1 MNDVY
6 KDRFISCKEKRVYLP
21 ACMRKNKETCK
32 SIKTNEGFK
41 CMKCNKGCSVRTIA
55 LIGERKGFDTMII
68 PHQTSLFDIR
78 GKKEIGVVGI
88 ACILNLLSGG
98 WKAIR
103 MGFTPQCVVLE
114 YCGCAHHWCE
124 KDVPTEINYSV
135 FRDKFIKDSK

>member
-1 MNDVY
+1 MTNLII
-6 KDRFISCKEKRVYLP
+6 FS
-21 ACMRKNKETCK
+21 K
-32 SIKTNEGFK
+32 SSF
-41 CMKCNKGCSVRTIA
+41 
-55 LIGERKGFDTMII
+55 LY
-68 PHQTSLFDIR
+68 SLQFSS
-78 GKKEIGVVGI
+78 
-88 ACILNLLSGG
+88 ILNLLSGG